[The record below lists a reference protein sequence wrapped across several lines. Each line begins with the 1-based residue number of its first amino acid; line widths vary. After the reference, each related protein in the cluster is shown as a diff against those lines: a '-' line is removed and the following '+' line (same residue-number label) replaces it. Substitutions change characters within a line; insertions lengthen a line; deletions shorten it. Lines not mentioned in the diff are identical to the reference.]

1 MVSLSFLSSST
12 KRPLWQGQLLVVLC
26 VVGFSLLGIGT
37 RTSGYLA
44 PFWGANAV
52 MLGLLL
58 RNPSWGRDWRTW
70 AYAYAAYALT
80 DWLTG
85 TAPFGAFGMAAA
97 NELGVAVGW
106 WLFMR
111 KPRRVRELQQS
122 HSVLELLQACLV
134 AALASAMV
142 GGPLSWKLFAI
153 PWWQAYA
160 IWSVSEFA
168 AFILTVPVFLVA
180 ARTKVW
186 SWRRWWPDKPMDWHY
201 ALPLVTLIASE
212 VVALAMKGPGTLGFS
227 VPAMIWYAMAY
238 GVRPT
243 VLLNLVLSLWK
254 MLSISMGSFTFSL
267 ADINDVT
274 SLRLGVALLSLA
286 PLTVACTYALR
297 QQSLHQLRQLVD
309 YDALTGALSRRALLE
324 RGGKLLQRMRGE
336 GQPMV
341 LLMIDLDYFKQ
352 VNDLY
357 GHANGDKVL
366 QAFVRSTQAVLR
378 PEDVLGR
385 MGGEEFV
392 VILPRTALA
401 QAQRV
406 AQRIGDQLRQL
417 EIVLEGNNVIGVTC
431 SIGVAAITQWDAHNP
446 LELHLSF
453 ADHALYQAKAAGRD
467 CVRLY
472 QDPGR

>member
-26 VVGFSLLGIGT
+26 VVVFSLLGIGT
-37 RTSGYLA
+37 RTSEYLA
-44 PFWGANAV
+44 SFWGTNAV

-58 RNPSWGRDWRTW
+58 RNPHWGRDWRTW

-80 DWLTG
+80 DWLMG
-85 TAPFGAFGMAAA
+85 TAPFWAFGMAAA
-97 NELGVAVGW
+97 NEVGVAVGW
-106 WLFMR
+106 WYLIR
-111 KPRRVRELQQS
+111 QPRSVRELQQS
-122 HSVLELLQACLV
+122 RSILSLLV
-134 AALASAMV
+134 ACILAAVASTV
-142 GGPLSWKLFAI
+142 IGGPLSYVFFGM
-153 PWWQAYA
+153 PWWQAQA
-160 IWSVSEFA
+160 AWGVAEFA

-186 SWRRWWPDKPMDWHY
+186 SWRSWWPDKPMDWHY

-212 VVALAMKGPGTLGFS
+212 AVAFAVKGPGALGFS

-254 MLSISMGSFTFSL
+254 MLSISIGSFTFSL

-297 QQSLHQLRQLVD
+297 QQSLGQLRQLVD

-324 RGGKLLQRMRGE
+324 RGGKLLKRMRGE

-401 QAQRV
+401 QAQLV

-417 EIVLEGNNVIGVTC
+417 EIVLDGSNVIGVTC
-431 SIGVAAITQWDAHNP
+431 SIGVAAITQWQAHNP

-467 CVRLY
+467 CVRVY

>member
-1 MVSLSFLSSST
+1 
-12 KRPLWQGQLLVVLC
+12 
-26 VVGFSLLGIGT
+26 
-37 RTSGYLA
+37 
-44 PFWGANAV
+44 
-52 MLGLLL
+52 
-58 RNPSWGRDWRTW
+58 
-70 AYAYAAYALT
+70 
-80 DWLTG
+80 
-85 TAPFGAFGMAAA
+85 
-97 NELGVAVGW
+97 
-106 WLFMR
+106 
-111 KPRRVRELQQS
+111 
-122 HSVLELLQACLV
+122 
-134 AALASAMV
+134 
-142 GGPLSWKLFAI
+142 
-153 PWWQAYA
+153 
-160 IWSVSEFA
+160 
-168 AFILTVPVFLVA
+168 
-180 ARTKVW
+180 
-186 SWRRWWPDKPMDWHY
+186 MDWHY

-212 VVALAMKGPGTLGFS
+212 AVAFVMKGPGALGFS

-243 VLLNLVLSLWK
+243 VLLNFVLSLWK
-254 MLSISMGSFTFSL
+254 MLSISIGSFTFSL

-297 QQSLHQLRQLVD
+297 QQSLGQLRQLVD

-431 SIGVAAITQWDAHNP
+431 SIGVAAITQWRRAQPAGVAPELCRSRP
-446 LELHLSF
+446 LPGQGRWPRLR
-453 ADHALYQAKAAGRD
+453 AAVPRPGP
-467 CVRLY
+467 LTTGH
-472 QDPGR
+472 PGRPLPRPGELALGMPSPVGCIKRVFWCCGPWWRWILQRVL